1 MDRNLVPALVSIL
14 AYTGDATTY
23 DEFRQISQ
31 NAATP
36 QEEQRYQFALAS
48 FRQPALFTRTL
59 DMTLNGEVR
68 TQNAPYLMR
77 SLLMNTEGRELAWQ
91 FLQERWDD
99 MLEKWPDVSIV
110 RMCEG
115 VTALATPELEAQVNA
130 FFTDHP
136 VPNAGKMMD
145 QHLEKLHVA
154 VACQQREVENLR
166 EYFERTG

>member
-1 MDRNLVPALVSIL
+1 
-14 AYTGDATTY
+14 
-23 DEFRQISQ
+23 
-31 NAATP
+31 
-36 QEEQRYQFALAS
+36 
-48 FRQPALFTRTL
+48 
-59 DMTLNGEVR
+59 MTLNGEVR

-91 FLQERWDD
+91 FLQERWGD

-115 VTALATPELEAQVNA
+115 IVALVTPELEAQVNT

-145 QHLEKLHVA
+145 QHLEKLRVA
-154 VACQQREVENLR
+154 VTCQQREAENLR